1 MRVFVAVLVLI
12 FSLQSWTMAEDV
24 TEFQINIYSVG
35 DSLLKFKSNELI
47 EQKEKEF
54 FPGSKKFY
62 RISFSIED
70 ENYDFV
76 AFYLKNNDTN
86 YNIYSLE
93 GLKYLNYSECKKK
106 MDKIKNA
113 MKNNFSDNFQITKNE
128 LPHKFDKTKKSM
140 VKIIDF
146 IGPDHYTI
154 SRIICTDWAKKMED
168 DGFYD
173 SLAIYLLS
181 EEFSNFMLNEAYK

>member
-1 MRVFVAVLVLI
+1 MRVFIAVLVLI
-12 FSLQSWTMAEDV
+12 FSFQSWSIADDV
-24 TEFQINIYSVG
+24 TEFKINIYSVG

-47 EQKEKEF
+47 EQKKKEF
-54 FPGSKKFY
+54 FPSSKKFY
-62 RISFSIED
+62 RIAFLVED

-113 MKNNFSDNFQITKNE
+113 MKNNFSDNFQTIKNE
-128 LPHKFDKTKKSM
+128 FPHDFDKTKKSM
-140 VKIIDF
+140 VKTIDF
-146 IGPDHYTI
+146 IGPNDYTI
-154 SRIICTDWAKKMED
+154 SRIICTDWSKKMED

-173 SLAIYLLS
+173 NLAIYLQT
-181 EEFSNFMLNEAYK
+181 EEFSNFMLNEAYN